1 MRRLFTLASLF
12 VAVAMLSCAY
22 DDSAL
27 LRDLNDLKNKV
38 ENLENRVDEQQV
50 LLNALANKLTIVS
63 IATTTEGYIITFS
76 DNSTLTINHGKDGT
90 DGIDGVDGKDGA
102 IIDVEWDEDSAS
114 FTLADGTIIVVPLE
128 FVETPE
134 VPDVPVIPDTPTV
147 GIEAVDLGLSVKWAT
162 CNVGANSPEEYG
174 DYFAWGE
181 VSQKEEY
188 TEETYKHVKITYTED
203 GWGEQTTKYEWTNLG
218 DISGTQYDAA
228 SVNWGGAWRMPTQ
241 AEIIELCESCTWEKS
256 MYNDVKGYLVIG
268 PNGNSIF
275 LPAAG
280 YRYGTSSDDVGSD
293 GGYWSS
299 KPYEGYGYGAC
310 GLYFSSYKYGWNWGY
325 RYYGQSVRP
334 VLE

>member
-12 VAVAMLSCAY
+12 VAVAMLSCTY
-22 DDSAL
+22 DDTAL
-27 LRDLNDLKNKV
+27 QRDLNDLKNKV

-63 IATTTEGYIITFS
+63 IATTAEGYIITFS
-76 DNSTLTINHGKDGT
+76 DDTTLTINHGKDG
-90 DGIDGVDGKDGA
+90 IDGA
-102 IIDVEWDEDSAS
+102 IVDVEWDDDSAI

-128 FVETPE
+128 VVETPE

-181 VSQKEEY
+181 TSPKEEY
-188 TEETYKHVKITYTED
+188 SLETYQYVKITED
-203 GWGEQTTKYEWTNLG
+203 AWGDTIAEYTNLG

-228 SVNWGGAWRMPTQ
+228 SVNWGGAWRMPTLSEQ
-241 AEIIELCESCTWEKS
+241 KELLNNCTWEKS
-256 MYNDVKGYLVIG
+256 MYNDVKGYLVTG

-275 LPAAG
+275 LPAAD
-280 YRYGTSSDDVGSD
+280 YRYGTSSDYVGSD
-293 GGYWSS
+293 GFYWSS
-299 KPYEGYGYGAC
+299 TPYEDDVIDAYYLLFGSGHYDW
-310 GLYFSSYKYGWNWGY
+310 GWHY
-325 RYYGQSVRP
+325 RYDGQSVRP

>member
-12 VAVAMLSCAY
+12 VAVAMLSCTY
-22 DDSAL
+22 DDTAL
-27 LRDLNDLKNKV
+27 QRDLNDLKNKV

-63 IATTTEGYIITFS
+63 IATSAEGYIITFS
-76 DNSTLTINHGKDGT
+76 DNTTLTINHGKDGE

-102 IIDVEWDEDSAS
+102 IVDVEWDDDSAI
-114 FTLADGTIIVVPLE
+114 FTLADGTTLVIPLE
-128 FVETPE
+128 VVETPE

-162 CNVGANSPEEYG
+162 CNVGAERPEEYG

-181 VSQKEEY
+181 VSPKEEY
-188 TEETYKHVKITYTED
+188 TEEAYKYVKFTED
-203 GWGEQTTKYEWTNLG
+203 AWGDKTAEYTNLG

-228 SVNWGGAWRMPTQ
+228 SVNWGGDWRMPTK

-280 YRYGTSSDDVGSD
+280 YRYGSSSYDVGSY

-299 KPYEGYGYGAC
+299 SPDEDGDYGAYTL
-310 GLYFSSYKYGWNWGY
+310 GFGSDYYVWGWLN